1 MGLVI
6 KIIKKLALETE
17 YIVLA
22 VEPLQT
28 MNLDIVLMD
37 QKQAMHATPI
47 IVDLILLVNEFIT
60 LKYVMNLLFMLMML
74 LIITVL
80 FL

>member
-1 MGLVI
+1 
-6 KIIKKLALETE
+6 
-17 YIVLA
+17 
-22 VEPLQT
+22 

-47 IVDLILLVNEFIT
+47 IVDLILVVNEFIT
-60 LKYVMNLLFMLMML
+60 LKYVTNLLFMLMML

>member
-17 YIVLA
+17 YIVIA
-22 VEPLQT
+22 VEALLT

-47 IVDLILLVNEFIT
+47 IVDLILKVNQIQT
-60 LKYVMNLLFMLMML
+60 LKYVENLLFMSMML

>member
-1 MGLVI
+1 VGLVI

>member
-1 MGLVI
+1 VGLVI

-17 YIVLA
+17 YIVIA
-22 VEPLQT
+22 VEALLT

-47 IVDLILLVNEFIT
+47 IVDLILKVNQIQT
-60 LKYVMNLLFMLMML
+60 LKYVENLLFMSMML

>member
-17 YIVLA
+17 YIVIA
-22 VEPLQT
+22 VEALQT

-47 IVDLILLVNEFIT
+47 IVDLILKVNQIQT
-60 LKYVMNLLFMLMML
+60 LKYVENLLFMSMML